1 MPLGSLFSLHWYG
14 PAAMAARTGGAGA
27 ATVSAAARA
36 RMGGASAAQAAVT
49 GRATRLAGQGA
60 TAGGI
65 GAGSGLLRARAR
77 MLGNIRVN
85 AISQDDVT
93 GAVLDVPVEGDL
105 TMREALRLLLA
116 YAAGNATGLA
126 SGPVTFRSLDGSKV
140 RIGGNVTGGA
150 RTVTTRDGG

>member
-1 MPLGSLFSLHWYG
+1 MPLASWFSLAFYG
-14 PAAMAARTGGAGA
+14 PAAMAGVSPGVGA
-27 ATVSAAARA
+27 AQVGAKGQARFQ
-36 RMGGASAAQAAVT
+36 GAVAAQGAAT

-60 TAGGI
+60 TAAGS
-65 GAGSGLLRARAR
+65 ASGSGLLRARAR

-93 GAVLDVPVEGDL
+93 GAVLDVPVEGEL

-116 YAAGNATGLA
+116 YAAGNATGLE
-126 SGPVTFRSLDGSKV
+126 SGTVAFRSLDGSKV
-140 RIGGNVTGGA
+140 RIGGGISGGN